1 VRLLYEIDPPIPGF
15 LFSAFYFAISA
26 VTTLSLSAVLD
37 RRGAGETVAPA
48 ESSQD
53 EHNDRVAAGLELG
66 TWLFLGN
73 TLQLLGLKT
82 VAADRAGFLVQR
94 TFPSFLG
101 GDGTTDAKKE
111 DALSRLVYGSVLYIA
126 PTVTTV
132 LVPLMSALIAGNLLA
147 VDVRTWIACLVALAG
162 IVVMNVDLANLT
174 TTTASLGISSGDAL
188 ILASALMYTMHVIR
202 LGRWAPCVPPLKL
215 AASKSTV
222 ETILSVVL
230 VSVSIAAASVAG
242 SDAPPNFVVNFLQES
257 GRELIG
263 FFQTVADRA
272 AAGTLSSDSVG
283 KAIGATL
290 WAGWVVTA

>member
-1 VRLLYEIDPPIPGF
+1 VALSGQYAPAVGSENRGGGSRG
-15 LFSAFYFAISA
+15 LFGTAYVF
-26 VTTLSLSAVLD
+26 LSLT
-37 RRGAGETVAPA
+37 R
-48 ESSQD
+48 
-53 EHNDRVAAGLELG
+53 
-66 TWLFLGN
+66 
-73 TLQLLGLKT
+73 
-82 VAADRAGFLVQR
+82 
-94 TFPSFLG
+94 
-101 GDGTTDAKKE
+101 GDGTAHAKKE
-111 DALSRLVYGSVLYIA
+111 NTLTRLVSGDLFYIILP

-162 IVVMNVDLANLT
+162 IVVMNVDLANLTTTT

-230 VSVSIAAASVAG
+230 VSVSVAAASVAG
-242 SDAPPNFVVNFLQES
+242 SDAPPNLVVHFLQES